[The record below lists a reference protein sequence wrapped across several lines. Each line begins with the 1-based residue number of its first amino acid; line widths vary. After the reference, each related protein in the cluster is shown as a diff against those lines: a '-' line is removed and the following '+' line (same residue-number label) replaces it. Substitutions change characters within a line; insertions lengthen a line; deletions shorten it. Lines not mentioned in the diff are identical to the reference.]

1 MASVGKIITA
11 LFSGSNENSVS
22 LINLNLDFSLIKVE
36 APAEYTGLGSA
47 LSRHRRSNAEGGSL
61 HQTAR
66 RQHRRLSRGIGS
78 RTNKHNRLGALFE
91 EIIPQTPN
99 LIKAYGQRV
108 SEISAN
114 PKINPHARATF
125 VGSTQDGVFAS
136 HVGADGTSI
145 WSAAT
150 SGTHAIAMHLLAC
163 MLARLFERNEA
174 VAIFVH
180 LVNERK
186 KEIHSK
192 SDDGRAQS
200 FASQMAAQQNIQRP
214 DLESWDASARA
225 WLSSADEAKTVEQN
239 QLRLIVDNIGLQVS
253 SEVEFYASVLDSW
266 FQAMTT
272 LDKIISGEPHRISKG
287 NVLVCISAWHIFP
300 DLNVV
305 GAASKIVEF
314 KDSLVA
320 ESGKITIGLHSSNP
334 DHNFGVQ
341 WSLAL
346 SHLRFYGDPVKVTK
360 YSGFDGSRMT
370 IDELRLVA
378 FGSVLASWGSS
389 GESIYAAAE
398 FFIQLGNLVPK
409 HKPGSVHNTAWM
421 REDVTNFDDEDPLS
435 LSGRWLRPLVAAAE
449 YLLASSS
456 VVRENAIMFITYGR
470 RRGRLLLGQHDEVPP
485 PLFGLSN
492 PMFLFSLSNELY
504 TDNCGQ
510 ERAISLLRELATQ
523 CNLDA
528 SECVIRYPQG
538 TSDTYYVEDQNF
550 DIATARPL
558 HSPQVVVPIKRE
570 RNGEPIDRT
579 THRRW
584 TKSPHY
590 MTKEECYRF
599 GTDSYFS
606 GIGKS
611 VLQWVRPPRIFRQK
625 DMMNKLTEKSHS
637 RARSE
642 NKDSRH
648 LHHISLSIDHN
659 LVADND
665 IVSSDDEL
673 VYSDGLEVKQANGCF
688 DNTCRSGRPL
698 GSSTKGKS
706 TSPIPPCDCYQETS
720 GEIVATFHLFAG
732 NPDKAALYT
741 LEDEHVLMS
750 QERFVKLNP
759 TRLLP
764 TLDIDTVLT
773 RLRSPYL
780 QVGKLL
786 KYLNLLP
793 REGSATPLD
802 SIDKRRSSSCLY
814 MRSLENLAAASEIYA
829 NIPQAAISMSVI
841 NQPLHQ
847 ARWGGKPS
855 YASIFSCIAM
865 LESGVCNIDPE
876 QLKSVMAVSSGNSIY
891 VAAPL
896 LQDPF
901 HRDEDMEVK
910 RIVGSLGRGGIS
922 MFIPPVPPR
931 IRPLCPQRWKMVKHD
946 LFDGSLKDQFSHTSI
961 HLSFTQ
967 YEVPLVNG
975 ERGSEDAKAILLE
988 SLISVHEGGE
998 WVGDLDVIGALSA
1011 VNLKRVPQPSNA
1023 VCSHLRNGTGKPMA
1037 SLVSIDNWEELL
1049 DVSGD
1054 SNDSRIGIVRAH
1066 GNWHARLAA
1075 TALSVQSGLRT
1086 LVLPPATEICW
1097 HCTGQPHSYSIPKQG
1112 QRLAFE
1118 KPQILIV

>member
-1 MASVGKIITA
+1 MASIGKIVTA
-11 LFSGSNENSVS
+11 LLSGSNDNSIS
-22 LINLNLDFSLIKVE
+22 LLNLNLDFSLIKVE
-36 APAEYTGLGSA
+36 APTEYTGLGSA
-47 LSRHRRSNAEGGSL
+47 LSRHRRSNAEEGSL

-66 RQHRRLSRGIGS
+66 
-78 RTNKHNRLGALFE
+78 RLGALFE

-114 PKINPHARATF
+114 PKINPH
-125 VGSTQDGVFAS
+125 GSTQDGVFAS

-163 MLARLFERNEA
+163 MLARLFERNQA

-180 LVNERK
+180 LVEERK
-186 KEIHSK
+186 REIHNK
-192 SDDGRAQS
+192 SNDGRAQS
-200 FASQMAAQQNIQRP
+200 FASQMAAQQNIRRS

-225 WLSSADEAKTVEQN
+225 WLLSADEAKTIEQN

-266 FQAMTT
+266 SQAMTT
-272 LDKIISGEPHRISKG
+272 LDKIISGEPHRVSQG
-287 NVLVCISAWHIFP
+287 NVLLGISAWHIFP

-305 GAASKIVEF
+305 GAAFKTVEF
-314 KDSLVA
+314 KDPLVA
-320 ESGKITIGLHSSNP
+320 ESGMITIGLHSSNP

-378 FGSVLASWGSS
+378 FGSVLADWGSL

-409 HKPGSVHNTAWM
+409 HKPGTMHKPTWIQ
-421 REDVTNFDDEDPLS
+421 EDVTNFDGEDPLS

-449 YLLASSS
+449 YLIASSGM
-456 VVRENAIMFITYGR
+456 VRENAVMFITYGR
-470 RRGRLLLGQHDEVPP
+470 RRGRYFLGQRDEVPP

-492 PMFLFSLSNELY
+492 PLLLFSFSNELY

-510 ERAISLLRELATQ
+510 ERAIFLLRDLATQ
-523 CNLDA
+523 CNLNA
-528 SECVIRYPQG
+528 TECIIRYPQG
-538 TSDTYYVEDQNF
+538 GSDTYYVEDQTF
-550 DIATARPL
+550 GIATARPL
-558 HSPQVVVPIKRE
+558 HSPQPVVPTKRG
-570 RNGEPIDRT
+570 RNGEPINRT

-584 TKSPHY
+584 IKDDLY
-590 MTKEECYRF
+590 MTEEECCKI
-599 GTDSYFS
+599 GTESSFS
-606 GIGKS
+606 GIRKN
-611 VLQWVRPPRIFRQK
+611 VLQWVRPPRIFSQTEMMTKLRQK
-625 DMMNKLTEKSHS
+625 SQS
-637 RARSE
+637 RTRSKVE
-642 NKDSRH
+642 DSRH
-648 LHHISLSIDHN
+648 LHHMNLPMVHN
-659 LVADND
+659 LAADTAY
-665 IVSSDDEL
+665 SSDEL
-673 VYSDGLEVKQANGCF
+673 VYSDGLEVKRTDGNFANNCE
-688 DNTCRSGRPL
+688 NGRHP
-698 GSSTKGKS
+698 GFPEEGKS
-706 TSPIPPCDCYQETS
+706 VSSIPPCECYQEAS
-720 GEIVATFHLFAG
+720 ELATFHLFAG

-741 LEDEHVLMS
+741 LEDEHVIMS

-764 TLDIDTVLT
+764 TLDIATVLT
-773 RLRSPYL
+773 RLRSPHL

-786 KYLNLLP
+786 KYLTLLP
-793 REGSATPLD
+793 REGSATPLYALTKGD
-802 SIDKRRSSSCLY
+802 FPLISI
-814 MRSLENLAAASEIYA
+814 A
-829 NIPQAAISMSVI
+829 MSVI

-855 YASIFSCIAM
+855 YASLFSCIAM
-865 LESGVCNIDPE
+865 LESGVCNIDPG

-896 LQDPF
+896 IQDPF
-901 HRDEDMEVK
+901 HKDEDMEVK
-910 RIVGSLGRGGIS
+910 RIVGNLGRGGIS
-922 MFIPPVPPR
+922 MLVPPIPPR
-931 IRPLCPQRWKMVKHD
+931 IRPLSPQRWKMVRHE
-946 LFDGSLKDQFSHTSI
+946 LFDGSLIDHFSDTSI

-988 SLISVHEGGE
+988 SFISVHEGGE

-1011 VNLKRVPQPSNA
+1011 VNLKRVPQPPNTD
-1023 VCSHLRNGTGKPMA
+1023 CSHLRTGTGKPMA
-1037 SLVSIDNWEELL
+1037 PLVSIDNWEELL
-1049 DVSGD
+1049 DVSGGI
-1054 SNDSRIGIVRAH
+1054 NDDRIGIVRAH

-1075 TALSVQSGLRT
+1075 AVVSAQSGLRT
-1086 LVLPPATEICW
+1086 LVLPPETEICW
-1097 HCTGQPHSYSIPKQG
+1097 QCTGRPHLYSLPKHG
-1112 QRLAFE
+1112 QTLSFE
-1118 KPQILIV
+1118 QPQILIA